1 MGWMEF
7 DGVRYFDVRNMTN
20 YKAQPTS
27 VKLESDSTNRLD
39 VI

>member
-20 YKAQPTS
+20 YKA
-27 VKLESDSTNRLD
+27 
-39 VI
+39 